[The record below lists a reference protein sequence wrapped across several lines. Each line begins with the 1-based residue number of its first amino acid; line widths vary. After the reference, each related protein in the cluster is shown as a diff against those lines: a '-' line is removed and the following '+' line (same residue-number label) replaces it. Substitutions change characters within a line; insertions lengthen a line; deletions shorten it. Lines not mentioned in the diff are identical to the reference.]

1 MVAHSMFV
9 YIHLICCDVLLFSQT
24 SDDSSD
30 SNNVLPSLLYTPVPC
45 QKWMAGEKLCFIVAV
60 MVDAVFEKQ
69 EECRVSLPNIC
80 WNDQQSILHFQ
91 LNIAKYPSN
100 NLKYLT
106 V

>member
-1 MVAHSMFV
+1 
-9 YIHLICCDVLLFSQT
+9 
-24 SDDSSD
+24 
-30 SNNVLPSLLYTPVPC
+30 
-45 QKWMAGEKLCFIVAV
+45 

-69 EECRVSLPNIC
+69 EECRVSLPSIC
-80 WNDQQSILHFQ
+80 WNVQQSILHFQ